1 MFLLYVL
8 GKKILESV
16 SKEAWQQW
24 LDYQTMLIN
33 ENNLNLFEESSQSY
47 LKKQMEI
54 SSSSK
59 FSIIFAPEEFAEG
72 HVVLRNM
79 IDRTEKQISLDELI
93 TDPKSVLN
101 L

>member
-1 MFLLYVL
+1 MNKVNCIKLNKELEGLDRAPYPGEL

-47 LKKQMEI
+47 LKQQMEI
-54 SSSSK
+54 YF
-59 FSIIFAPEEFAEG
+59 FSDDG
-72 HVVLRNM
+72 DVDK
-79 IDRTEKQISLDELI
+79 IDGYT
-93 TDPKSVLN
+93 PK
-101 L
+101 

>member
-1 MFLLYVL
+1 MNKVNCIKLNKELEGLDRAPYPGEL

-47 LKKQMEI
+47 LKRQMETYF
-54 SSSSK
+54 
-59 FSIIFAPEEFAEG
+59 FSEDG
-72 HVVLRNM
+72 DVDK
-79 IDRTEKQISLDELI
+79 IDGYT
-93 TDPKSVLN
+93 PK
-101 L
+101 